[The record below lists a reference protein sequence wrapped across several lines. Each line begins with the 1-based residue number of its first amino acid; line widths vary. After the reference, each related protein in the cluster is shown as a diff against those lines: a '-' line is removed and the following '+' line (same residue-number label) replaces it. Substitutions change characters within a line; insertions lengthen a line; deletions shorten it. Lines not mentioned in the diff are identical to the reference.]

1 MSAPVKSII
10 SWLQQTSSGVPS
22 RQSCAEV
29 HGTNVKVRSVFH
41 VTPEALATFPDLG
54 KTHHEMANYSKL
66 PQSTISNLA
75 KVSSNSDTHP
85 TCQKRRP

>member
-41 VTPEALATFPDLG
+41 VTPEAVATLTDLG
-54 KTHHEMANYSKL
+54 LTQHEIANYFKL
-66 PQSTISNLA
+66 PQTTIAKLA
-75 KVSSNSDTHP
+75 KMSSNSETKHSY
-85 TCQKRRP
+85 